1 MKTFA
6 VPKNFLKLK
15 IYCTLS
21 MTLSLESLIW
31 FIPMCIAKGILRVST
46 KFLNMILISLLF
58 FNPQNVADNP
68 FERVQDVTTSLHF
81 KDFAEKFNTRLE
93 DLNNS
98 LQVTR
103 SITFQVVEN

>member
-1 MKTFA
+1 
-6 VPKNFLKLK
+6 
-15 IYCTLS
+15 
-21 MTLSLESLIW
+21 
-31 FIPMCIAKGILRVST
+31 MCIAKGILRVST

-93 DLNNS
+93 GLNSSLNVADLKKHLS
-98 LQVTR
+98 ADKVSKYCR
-103 SITFQVVEN
+103 ITFKNFRSTSTSNGRLIE